1 MGGGGA
7 ERALSQLAGPLALA
21 GCDVH
26 VALLRG
32 GAHEERLAASGAT
45 IHRIDV
51 YGNYDPRLIWS
62 IDRIVR
68 RVRPQILQTWLTQM
82 DVAGGFVARIRKLPW
97 ILSERSSG
105 VGYKRSAKNRLRVAV
120 AGGAMLIQANSRGGA
135 DFWAEKQPRIPRVVV
150 PNPLPLAQIEAAPPA
165 DVQRFGGRPVILYVG
180 RLSHIK
186 NIMNLVQAIEDIPDG
201 VLVMLGEGNLEADV
215 RGWIAERNL
224 SGRIVL
230 EGFVSDVWSRMK
242 SATMLV
248 SVSAYEGRPNAVL
261 EAAAA
266 RVPLVLSDIP
276 AHRDLLGPPGGALFV
291 DGGDPKSIAAGI
303 CEVLRDPAAAGQ
315 RARNAYTA
323 VAPCTPDVVAAEQMR
338 VYEELLR
345 KVER

>member
-32 GAHEERLAASGAT
+32 GAHEERLSGSGAT

-51 YGNYDPRLIWS
+51 RGNYDPRLIWA

-68 RVRPQILQTWLTQM
+68 RVQPNILQTWLTQM
-82 DVAGGFVARIRKLPW
+82 DVTGGIVARFRKLPW
-97 ILSERSSG
+97 ILCERSSG
-105 VGYKRSAKNRLRVAV
+105 VAYRRGMKNRLRVAV
-120 AGGAMLIQANSRGGA
+120 AGGARLIQANSRGGA
-135 DFWAEKQPRIPRVVV
+135 DFWAEKQPGIPRVIV
-150 PNPLPLAQIEAAPPA
+150 PNPLPLKRIKAAPPA

-180 RLSHIK
+180 RLSRIK
-186 NIMNLVQAIEDIPDG
+186 NIMNLVKAIEEIPEA
-201 VLVMLGEGNLEADV
+201 VLVMLGEGDLESGV
-215 RGWIAERNL
+215 RSWIAERNL
-224 SGRIVL
+224 SERIVL

-242 SATMLV
+242 SASLVV
-248 SVSAYEGRPNAVL
+248 SVSAYEGRPNVVL

-266 RVPLVLSDIP
+266 CTPLVLSDIP
-276 AHRDLLGPPGGALFV
+276 AHRDLLGSSGGALFV
-291 DGGDPKSIAAGI
+291 DGLDPRSIAAGI
-303 CEVLRDPAAAGQ
+303 RETLRDPAAAEQ
-315 RARNAYTA
+315 RAGAAYEA
-323 VAPCTPDVVAAEQMR
+323 VTSYTPDIVAAEQMR

-345 KVER
+345 NL